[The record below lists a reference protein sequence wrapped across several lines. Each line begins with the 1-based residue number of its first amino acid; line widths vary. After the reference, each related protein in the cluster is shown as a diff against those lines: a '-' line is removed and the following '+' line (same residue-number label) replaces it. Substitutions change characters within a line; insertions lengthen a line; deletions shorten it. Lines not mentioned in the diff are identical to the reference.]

1 MNKKM
6 LSITLLTMAM
16 LFTPAC
22 KTLERQAGGEIK
34 AGGKFGSAQV
44 QQPENAKEEAT
55 LNYSEDAVTIPM
67 KSGDQLDV
75 TITEKP
81 SGEKTKE
88 VEFRPVNDS
97 DVSITDIFASGD
109 TGYSHKDMAL
119 QLDVFLKNTKG
130 IMWFA
135 IALMAGG
142 LIWTLVFKDLKTG
155 GIIGAT
161 GGIMLVAYAVLPTV
175 FQSGSIIAGVVLV
188 GLPLLWYLDKKKHER
203 IVRASQKAYEEHKRE
218 DRETAKKY
226 SAKFKEHLN
235 PNDIKYLEGMKKRI
249 LD

>member
-109 TGYSHKDMAL
+109 TGYSHKDMAV
-119 QLDVFLKNTKG
+119 QLDVFLKNTKA
-130 IMWFA
+130 IMWVA
-135 IALMAGG
+135 MALMVGG
-142 LIWTLVFKDLKTG
+142 LAWTLIFKDLKTG
-155 GIIGAT
+155 GIIGGA
-161 GGIMLVAYAVLPTV
+161 GGAMLVAYTVLPAV
-175 FQSGSIIAGVVLV
+175 YSNGAILAGIALV

-203 IVRASQKAYEEHKRE
+203 IVRASQKAYKKHKAADVE
-218 DRETAKKY
+218 GAKKY
-226 SAKFKEHLN
+226 SSEFKEHLT
-235 PNDIKYLEGMKKRI
+235 PSDINYLRQMEKKI